1 MMKKYSKIRRLGHKR
16 NEDMLSE
23 GKITIK
29 EKIDGAN
36 LRFTVTEDGEFL
48 FGSKNV
54 EYSDEEGNPVYE
66 GEVVDDRFKPAI
78 NHIREKLDVETVKY
92 AYGTKYTYFLEAS
105 IPHSL
110 EYDSRPEVIAFDIYD
125 EEQGRYLST
134 KSAYDR
140 FVTLNFETAPVLD
153 RVSVEEFDP
162 EDYEIPESD
171 YRDGKME
178 GVVLINESK
187 EEDGLGGFSTRA
199 KMLTEEFKEKHK
211 KATGARQSAEAV
223 KGHEKIVSK
232 YCTDGRIRKHIH
244 KMQDR
249 GRDLGMQLMEG
260 KDGVEGLPMR
270 VSIDILQEEASEI
283 VRRNDE
289 MEFKKFRSLVAD
301 RCVRVLRQEIHKNS
315 L

>member
-1 MMKKYSKIRRLGHKR
+1 MKKYTKIKRLGHKR
-16 NEDMLSE
+16 NENLLEEGML
-23 GKITIK
+23 TIK

-36 LRFTVTEDGEFL
+36 LRFTVTEDGELL

-66 GEVVDDRFKPAI
+66 GDVIDSRFKRPMDYLKEEL
-78 NHIREKLDVETVKY
+78 NPERMKEVF
-92 AYGTKYTYFLEAS
+92 GTDYTFFVEAS

-110 EYDSRPEVIAFDIYD
+110 EYDERPEVIAFDVYD
-125 EEQGRYLST
+125 EEEEKYLNT
-134 KSAYDR
+134 AQAYSL
-140 FVTLNFETAPVLD
+140 FMSLGLPTAPILA
-153 RVSVEEFDP
+153 RIPCESFDSD
-162 EDYEIPESD
+162 DYEIPESK

-178 GVVLINESK
+178 GVVIINEEM
-187 EEDGLGGFSTRA
+187 EEDDLGGFNTRA

-244 KMQDR
+244 KMLDR
-249 GRDLGMQLMEG
+249 DRELGMELMEG
-260 KDGVEGLPMR
+260 KNGLDGLPIR
-270 VSIDILQEEASEI
+270 VSVDIIQEEASEI

-289 MEFKKFRSLVAD
+289 MEFKEFRSLVAD
-301 RCVRVLRQEIHKNS
+301 RCVRVLRQEIHKNA
-315 L
+315 